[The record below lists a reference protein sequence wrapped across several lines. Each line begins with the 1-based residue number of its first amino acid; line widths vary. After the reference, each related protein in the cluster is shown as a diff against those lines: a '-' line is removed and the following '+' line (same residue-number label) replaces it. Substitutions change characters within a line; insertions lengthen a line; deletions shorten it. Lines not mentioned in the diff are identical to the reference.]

1 MLTGLCSVCYQDQIY
16 YCKIKLPHTFLG
28 HKFCH
33 HLKQKDTCSIFGMS
47 HNTNNAQKMKF
58 SIKNFFSKW
67 DQIRSFRWI
76 WSHLLN
82 KSVMENFIF
91 CAVKYLHFFCLVN
104 LVLNICSLNLN
115 YQKRIK
121 NTNKR
126 MS

>member
-16 YCKIKLPHTFLG
+16 YCKIKLPQTFLG

-33 HLKQKDTCSIFGMS
+33 HLKQKGTCSIFGMS

-91 CAVKYLHFFCLVN
+91 CAVKYPALLLFGKLSIEYLFTKSKLPEA
-104 LVLNICSLNLN
+104 
-115 YQKRIK
+115 Y
-121 NTNKR
+121 
-126 MS
+126 